1 MAANQTSQAQP
12 AAGVEEEWTMTGVKP
27 DIMGIAGH
35 QFRINYGVPQDVT
48 DQLYALFD
56 QDGVKYE
63 DIPESLRA
71 YEVKDDAEAK
81 ADDQKG

>member
-1 MAANQTSQAQP
+1 
-12 AAGVEEEWTMTGVKP
+12 
-27 DIMGIAGH
+27 MGIAGH

-48 DQLYALFD
+48 DQFNALFN

-71 YEVKDDAEAK
+71 YEVKDDPEAK
-81 ADDQKG
+81 ADDRNG

>member
-1 MAANQTSQAQP
+1 MPS
-12 AAGVEEEWTMTGVKP
+12 VEP

-48 DQLYALFD
+48 DQFNALFN

-71 YEVKDDAEAK
+71 YEVKDDPEAK
-81 ADDQKG
+81 ADDRNG